1 MAMRR
6 FDPRQAQRGPQI
18 RINQRIRVPEV
29 RVIGDA
35 GEMLGVMQTQEA
47 LRRAQER
54 GLDLVEVNPKAEPP
68 VCKILDFGKF
78 KYDEKKKAR
87 EAKRKQT
94 VVEIKEIKLRPKTD
108 DHDLQF
114 KTRAAHRFLEAG
126 HKVKFTVRFRGREIT
141 HPEKA
146 QEQLDWIVQQC
157 EEIANVEVRPAM
169 EQRTMTLLMA
179 PKPAVMQKVAQARAA
194 AEKARQKAIQE
205 GRAAPPV
212 ETQEEELEK
221 LEQEI
226 EDRDEAAGDNDED
239 DEDEDEAPAAATP
252 AAATPAAATPAA
264 AAPKPEAKPAAAPAA
279 KPAQAGRPQQKR

>member
-6 FDPRQAQRGPQI
+6 FDPRGPQRGPQI
-18 RINQRIRVPEV
+18 RVNQRIRVPEV
-29 RVIGDA
+29 RVIADS
-35 GEMLGVMQTQEA
+35 GEMLGVMSTQEA
-47 LRRAQER
+47 LRRAQEK

-78 KYDEKKKAR
+78 KYDEKKKAK
-87 EAKRKQT
+87 EAKKKQS

-146 QEQLDWIVQQC
+146 QEQLDWIVKQC

-179 PKPAVMQKVAQARAA
+179 PKPAVMQKVAQARIL

-205 GRAAPPV
+205 GRTPLASK
-212 ETQEEELEK
+212 EDEIEK
-221 LEQEI
+221 LEQEL
-226 EDRDEAAGDNDED
+226 EDRDEGDEDD
-239 DEDEDEAPAAATP
+239 DEDE
-252 AAATPAAATPAA
+252 
-264 AAPKPEAKPAAAPAA
+264 PEAKT
-279 KPAQAGRPQQKR
+279 